1 MKRVSLDLLDHEKE
15 RLEKLS
21 EETGLTVN
29 NLLRMSLQFVA
40 LYRRAKSQGKELMI
54 VDPANPNEKSQIE
67 MLMPS

>member
-1 MKRVSLDLLDHEKE
+1 MKRVSLDIPDHEKE

-29 NLLRMSLQFVA
+29 NLVRLGLQFII
-40 LYRRAKSQGKELMI
+40 LYRKAKSQDKELVI
-54 VDPANPNEKSQIE
+54 FDPANPNDKTQIE